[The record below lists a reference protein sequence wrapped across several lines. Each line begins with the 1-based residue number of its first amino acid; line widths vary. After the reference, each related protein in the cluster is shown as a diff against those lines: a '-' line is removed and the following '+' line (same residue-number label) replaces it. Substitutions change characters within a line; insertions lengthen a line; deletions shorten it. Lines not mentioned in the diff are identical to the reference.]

1 MFVIQLWSGNSPWP
15 HSWEYHTFWF
25 SLMFNSCLVL
35 HGFFGE
41 FLGFYLPFFLTC
53 IAFLVAR
60 QTDRDNH
67 DISVFGRASWCVMPE
82 LNEMVQYAQIARLA
96 SIVAVLASPILRK
109 TIAERRPASKL
120 NKSVKGKN
128 RKQSGRISLPSST
141 NRNHLLCPQQSRVPH
156 LSRVLDETLSRGCLV
171 KLKYAY
177 YVASKSTA
185 SSPCS
190 NVPIQKVAL
199 KKNTTLGI

>member
-1 MFVIQLWSGNSPWP
+1 
-15 HSWEYHTFWF
+15 
-25 SLMFNSCLVL
+25 
-35 HGFFGE
+35 
-41 FLGFYLPFFLTC
+41 
-53 IAFLVAR
+53 
-60 QTDRDNH
+60 
-67 DISVFGRASWCVMPE
+67 
-82 LNEMVQYAQIARLA
+82 
-96 SIVAVLASPILRK
+96 
-109 TIAERRPASKL
+109 
-120 NKSVKGKN
+120 
-128 RKQSGRISLPSST
+128 
-141 NRNHLLCPQQSRVPH
+141 LCPQQSRVPH